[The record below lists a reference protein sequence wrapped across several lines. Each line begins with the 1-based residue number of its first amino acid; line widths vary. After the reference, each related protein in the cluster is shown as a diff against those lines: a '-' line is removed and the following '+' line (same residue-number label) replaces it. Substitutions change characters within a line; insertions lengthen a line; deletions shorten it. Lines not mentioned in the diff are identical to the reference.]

1 MKLTYKENDLMPDK
15 SFLVRRDTIPC
26 LEQDWHFHKEL
37 ELIYFLKS
45 SGTRYV
51 GNSIHHFNPG
61 DLYLIGSNLPHL
73 FKNGNEYYSE
83 ELETDSVDVIVV
95 KFEADFLGNDFMEL
109 TEMKKIKSLLYQSNR
124 GLKFLVE
131 ENSKVQ
137 NLFLDLVASDG
148 VFRITK
154 ILEILNVLS
163 EKENHQ
169 FLCGETQAAFF
180 RREEKQKIAKIISYL
195 TTNYHKKIELQE
207 IASIAHMAPNSF
219 CRYFKKQTHKSFS
232 QYLNEIRII
241 NACKLLI
248 EGKLQITTICY
259 QSGFNTI
266 TNFNRQFKSIMGV
279 TPSEYQKQYH
289 TF

>member
-1 MKLTYKENDLMPDK
+1 MRLTYKENDPIPDK

-26 LEQDWHFHKEL
+26 IEEDWHFHKEL

-73 FKNGNEYYSE
+73 FKNNSEYYLKNSITE
-83 ELETDSVDVIVV
+83 SVDVIVV
-95 KFEADFLGNDFMEL
+95 KFEPDFLGEGFMKL
-109 TEMKKIKSLLYQSNR
+109 SEMKKIKSLLYQSNR
-124 GLKFLVE
+124 GIKFSVPKKSLIH
-131 ENSKVQ
+131 
-137 NLFLDLVASDG
+137 NLFIDLVKDNGAL
-148 VFRITK
+148 RIIK
-154 ILEILNVLS
+154 ILEILHTLS
-163 EKENHQ
+163 QNENFQ

-180 RREEKQKIAKIISYL
+180 RREEKQKIAKIITYL
-195 TTNYHKKIELQE
+195 TSNYDKKIELKE
-207 IASIAHMAPNSF
+207 IASIAHMTPNSF

-232 QYLNEIRII
+232 QYLNEIRIV

-259 QSGFNTI
+259 QCGFNTI
-266 TNFNRQFKSIMGV
+266 TNFNRQFKNLMGI
-279 TPSEYQKQYH
+279 TPSEYQKKSQA
-289 TF
+289 F